1 MGSGYMLYIF
11 IISFMIIYFIHNIFN
26 FLQSNL
32 TNPLYKDMTNYQQ
45 KHYNEMYKVIG
56 EKVNNNKPIPPA
68 SKKDMKNEL
77 KDFLKKQMESEQNY
91 NSIQSAPSPFV

>member
-1 MGSGYMLYIF
+1 MNKFYMLYIF

-26 FLQSNL
+26 FLQGNL

-56 EKVNNNKPIPPA
+56 NKINNTQPPPNKN
-68 SKKDMKNEL
+68 DMKNEL
-77 KDFLKKQMESEQNY
+77 KEFLKKQMEDENTYSSMNT
-91 NSIQSAPSPFV
+91 APLPFS

>member
-1 MGSGYMLYIF
+1 MGTGYMLYIF
-11 IISFMIIYFIHNIFN
+11 VISFMIIYFIHNIFN
-26 FLQSNL
+26 FLQTNL

-56 EKVNNNKPIPPA
+56 EKVNNKPVPPA

-77 KDFLKKQMESEQNY
+77 KDFLKKQMDTEQTHSSMQNT
-91 NSIQSAPSPFV
+91 PLPFG

>member
-1 MGSGYMLYIF
+1 MGTGYMLYIF
-11 IISFMIIYFIHNIFN
+11 IISFMIIYFIHNIFS

-56 EKVNNNKPIPPA
+56 EKITNKQAPN
-68 SKKDMKNEL
+68 KKDMKNEL
-77 KDFLKKQMESEQNY
+77 KDFLKKQLADNNTY
-91 NSIQSAPSPFV
+91 NSIQSSTTPF

>member
-1 MGSGYMLYIF
+1 MGTGYMLYIF

-56 EKVNNNKPIPPA
+56 EKVNNKQIPPA

-77 KDFLKKQMESEQNY
+77 KDFLKQQMKSEQSY
-91 NSIQSAPSPFV
+91 NSIQSAPLPFG

>member
-1 MGSGYMLYIF
+1 MGTGYMLYIF

-26 FLQSNL
+26 FLQTNL

-56 EKVNNNKPIPPA
+56 EKVNNKQVPPA

-77 KDFLKKQMESEQNY
+77 KDFLKQQMKSEQTY
-91 NSIQSAPSPFV
+91 NSMQNTPLPFV

>member
-1 MGSGYMLYIF
+1 MSYGYLLYIF

-26 FLQSNL
+26 FLQTNL

-56 EKVNNNKPIPPA
+56 EKINNKQAPPD
-68 SKKDMKNEL
+68 KKDMKKEL
-77 KDFLKKQMESEQNY
+77 KEFLHKQMANEQSY
-91 NSIQSAPSPFV
+91 NSINQTPLPFG

>member
-1 MGSGYMLYIF
+1 MKTSYMIYIF
-11 IISFMIIYFIHNIFN
+11 FISFMIIYFIHNIFH

-56 EKVNNNKPIPPA
+56 EKIQNKQAPA

-77 KDFLKKQMESEQNY
+77 KEFLKKQMQNDASY
-91 NSIQSAPSPFV
+91 SSIQSAPLPFG

>member
-1 MGSGYMLYIF
+1 MGTGYMLYIF

-26 FLQSNL
+26 FLQTNL

-56 EKVNNNKPIPPA
+56 EKVNNKQVPPA

-77 KDFLKKQMESEQNY
+77 KDFLKQQMKSEQTY
-91 NSIQSAPSPFV
+91 NSIQNTPLPFG

>member
-1 MGSGYMLYIF
+1 MGTGYMLYILV
-11 IISFMIIYFIHNIFN
+11 ISFMIIYFIHNIFN
-26 FLQSNL
+26 FLQTNL

-56 EKVNNNKPIPPA
+56 EKVNNKPVPPA

-77 KDFLKKQMESEQNY
+77 KDFLKEQMKSEQNY
-91 NSIQSAPSPFV
+91 NSIQNAPLPFG

>member
-26 FLQSNL
+26 FLQNNL

-45 KHYNEMYKVIG
+45 KHYNDMYKVIG
-56 EKVNNNKPIPPA
+56 EKLQVNQTPPA
-68 SKKDMKNEL
+68 SKNDMKDEL
-77 KDFLKKQMESEQNY
+77 KNFLKEQMKSEQGY
-91 NSIQSAPSPFV
+91 NSIQQAPQPFM

>member
-1 MGSGYMLYIF
+1 MSYGYLLYIF

-45 KHYNEMYKVIG
+45 KHYNEMYMAIG
-56 EKVNNNKPIPPA
+56 EKLNNNSSPPPN
-68 SKKDMKNEL
+68 KKDMKDEL
-77 KDFLKKQMESEQNY
+77 KAFLKKQMENENTY
-91 NSIQSAPSPFV
+91 NSIQSAPLPFS

>member
-26 FLQSNL
+26 FLQCNL

-56 EKVNNNKPIPPA
+56 EKLNNNSSPPPPN
-68 SKKDMKNEL
+68 KKDMKDEL
-77 KDFLKKQMESEQNY
+77 KAFLKKQMENENTY
-91 NSIQSAPSPFV
+91 NSIQSAPLPFS

>member
-1 MGSGYMLYIF
+1 MSSGYMLYIF

-56 EKVNNNKPIPPA
+56 EKLQVNQTPPA
-68 SKKDMKNEL
+68 SKKDMKDEL
-77 KDFLKKQMESEQNY
+77 KNFLKEQMKSTEGY
-91 NSIQSAPSPFV
+91 NSIQQAPMPFM